1 MAKKQVKGLERKEW
15 FSNFVLVGK
24 ANVGD
29 KTFGL
34 DLESEKSDWVYNRMN
49 LGIDCGEKSGLCFC
63 EMMGGFGSERDNVI
77 KVYGKDEEGKDD
89 FNTQIEVDWEDRFD
103 EDIIKDT
110 AKISLITV
118 GLEKTT
124 DNKTYYKNFLSA
136 YDAIAY
142 INEHLKQD
150 MIVRVTGNLK
160 YEYYNGNVY
169 VKKIVNSIVLSSK
182 EEEDFEATFRQSI
195 LLTKDSIGVDDKTK
209 SVFLVNAK
217 VLEYFKSINGYE
229 VTGKKKFI
237 PIPKTFEYAVNFE
250 KPETVE
256 KVKQMLFNVRRD
268 VTQITFNGKF
278 IESGAT
284 VATTIDDLDDDIKDM
299 IEAGIYSLE
308 EALEDA
314 SQNGGV
320 DRRMILTKPLL
331 NKADSEKKTKAT
343 IKKIDKMYTEQEMYY
358 PCFNISEEDEENTDD
373 EVEDTNKTDD
383 DDMDWLKDIE

>member
-15 FSNFVLVGK
+15 YSNFVFVGN
-24 ANVGD
+24 AIVND
-29 KTFGL
+29 KTFEL
-34 DLESEKSDWVYNRMN
+34 DLESEKSDWIYNRMN
-49 LGIDCGEKSGLCFC
+49 LGVDCGEKSGLCFC
-63 EMMGGFGSERDNVI
+63 EMMGGYGSERDNVI
-77 KVYGKDEEGKDD
+77 KVFGKDEEGKDD
-89 FNTQIEVDWEDRFD
+89 FNTQIEIDWEDRFD

-110 AKISLITV
+110 AKGSLITV

-124 DNKTYYKNFLSA
+124 DDKTYYKNFLSA

-150 MIVRVTGNLK
+150 MTIRVSGKIK

-169 VKKIVNSIVLSSK
+169 VKKIADNIVLSNK
-182 EEEDFEATFRQSI
+182 EKEDFEATFKQTI
-195 LLTKDSIGVDDKTK
+195 LLTKDSIGVDNKAK
-209 SVFLVNAK
+209 GVFLVNAK

-237 PIPKTFEYAVNFE
+237 PIPKTFEYAVDFE
-250 KPETVE
+250 KPEMVD
-256 KVKQMLFNVRRD
+256 KVKQMLFSVRRE

-278 IESGAT
+278 VESGAT
-284 VATTIDDLDDDIKDM
+284 VKTTIDDLDDDIKDM

-308 EALEDA
+308 DALEDA

-331 NKADSEKKTKAT
+331 NKASAEEKTKAT
-343 IKKIDKMYTEQEMYY
+343 IKKIEKAYKEQEMYY
-358 PCFNISEEDEENTDD
+358 PCFDTSDEEENTNEVVAETEEDD
-373 EVEDTNKTDD
+373 DNLDWLNEVE
-383 DDMDWLKDIE
+383 

>member
-15 FSNFVLVGK
+15 YSNFVFVGK
-24 ANVGD
+24 ANVND
-29 KTFGL
+29 KTFEL
-34 DLESEKSDWVYNRMN
+34 DLESEKSDWIYNRMN
-49 LGIDCGEKSGLCFC
+49 LGVDCGEKSGLCFC
-63 EMMGGFGSERDNVI
+63 EMMGGYGSERDNVI
-77 KVYGKDEEGKDD
+77 KVFGKDEEGKDD
-89 FNTQIEVDWEDRFD
+89 FNTQIEIDWEDRFD

-110 AKISLITV
+110 AKGSLITV

-124 DNKTYYKNFLSA
+124 DDKTYYKNFLSA

-150 MIVRVTGNLK
+150 MTIRVSGKIK

-169 VKKIVNSIVLSSK
+169 VKKIADNIVLSNK
-182 EEEDFEATFRQSI
+182 EKEDFEATFKQTI
-195 LLTKDSIGVDDKTK
+195 LLTKDSIGVDNKAK
-209 SVFLVNAK
+209 GVFLVNAK

-237 PIPKTFEYAVNFE
+237 PIPKTFEYAVDFE
-250 KPETVE
+250 KPEMVD
-256 KVKQMLFNVRRD
+256 KVKQMLFSVRRE

-278 IESGAT
+278 VESGAT
-284 VATTIDDLDDDIKDM
+284 VKTTIDDLDDDIKDM

-308 EALEDA
+308 DALEDA

-331 NKADSEKKTKAT
+331 NKASAEEKTKAT
-343 IKKIDKMYTEQEMYY
+343 IKKIEKVYKEQEMYY
-358 PCFNISEEDEENTDD
+358 PCFDTSDEEENTNEVVAETEDD
-373 EVEDTNKTDD
+373 DNLDWLNEVE
-383 DDMDWLKDIE
+383 